1 MLFADAFA
9 WLFSPDAAGI
19 PVRIVQH
26 LAYTLIAL
34 GVSSAIAI
42 PIGYWIGHTGRGRD
56 IAVGLSGA
64 ARALPSLG
72 LITILA
78 LLVSTRQALLA
89 ATITFVVLGV
99 PSILAGA
106 YSGLQSIDR
115 RTIDAARAQGMTE
128 WQILW
133 QVEIPLGLPLLVGGL
148 RNAALQV
155 VATATLAAYITLGGL
170 GGPILAAIPNRR
182 FDIMLGTSL
191 VLILL
196 AIALDAVFALLERV
210 AVPKGVA
217 LQRRGAR
224 PQRLRPRPTRS
235 GTTVGS
241 PTT

>member
-78 LLVSTRQALLA
+78 LLVSTRQA
-89 ATITFVVLGV
+89 
-99 PSILAGA
+99 ILAGA

-128 WQILW
+128 WQILR

-235 GTTVGS
+235 GTAVGS